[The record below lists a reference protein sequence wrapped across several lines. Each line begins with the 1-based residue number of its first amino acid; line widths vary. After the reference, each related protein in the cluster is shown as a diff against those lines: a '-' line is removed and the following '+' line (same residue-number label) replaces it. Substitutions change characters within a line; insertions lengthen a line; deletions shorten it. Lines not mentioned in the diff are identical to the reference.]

1 MRTLS
6 STLLDAQRGPSSIP
20 YVKVKAFD
28 RVAGVDRLNW
38 SRLYSGNEADFY
50 HDATMP
56 GDGSLVRARVALS
69 GSYYYLY
76 RQRVVDPGPGSDFG
90 SWTGPGPQV
99 SDSSGTALC
108 SHGAMV
114 LLFYA
119 HPDRKRLYVME
130 SNDYGAS
137 FGSPTEIS
145 VAPVQVDWMAADIS
159 DAGVVALFFA
169 GAGSAYVI
177 KRTGTTWGTTTAWT
191 NSLSTI
197 TGLDCVYQGDWN
209 LIISGK
215 EPGDNYKVWSTV
227 YGDGHSQT
235 SGFWAPLE
243 EITMASEGSDMEF
256 HCPYLDLPDLYRVV
270 FVEKYTGSEAY
281 ARPYWSYT
289 VPESTFISNLWREP
303 VPFNLSSNYGLAIVH
318 DEAHVWLTR
327 PDGTWRAPL
336 TTPSVEL
343 TDEVIGV
350 VAQIRP
356 FSGQVSVTLRND
368 DGRFNTLGSG
378 TYEAIKKGSELQISF
393 GFKTPNGN
401 EASQGPAYWI
411 EGWEYTMGGGESQL
425 ILYAQDGFSLL
436 DRFWARRQFTWAKGD
451 KTILEILKFL
461 FARVGLKLATISSS
475 SAISQLPASTT
486 HPGDS
491 GLTVVRRL
499 LEMVPDVILLVED
512 TAYLK
517 NPQASDGAD
526 YVYET
531 N

>member
-6 STLLDAQRGPSSIP
+6 STLLSAQRSPSSVP
-20 YVKVKAFD
+20 YVKVEVFD
-28 RVAGVDRLNW
+28 RVAGVN
-38 SRLYSGNEADFY
+38 RLYWTRLYEGEEPDFY

-56 GDGSLVRARVALS
+56 GDGSLMRARVALS

-76 RQRVVDPGPGSDFG
+76 HQRVTDPGLESDFS
-90 SWTGPGPQV
+90 SWQGPGPQV
-99 SDSSGTALC
+99 SDSSGIALC
-108 SHGAMV
+108 SRGSKV
-114 LLFYA
+114 LLFHM
-119 HPDRKRLYVME
+119 HPDRKRLYFME
-130 SNDYGAS
+130 SNDYGATFS
-137 FGSPTEIS
+137 SSIRIFI
-145 VAPVQVDWMAADIS
+145 APVEVDWMAADIS

-169 GAGSAYVI
+169 GAGKVYVI
-177 KRTGTTWGTTTAWT
+177 KRTGATWGGEELWT
-191 NSLSTI
+191 NGQVNV

-209 LIISGK
+209 LVISGK
-215 EPGDNYKVWSTV
+215 EPGDNYKVWSSV
-227 YGDGHSQT
+227 YGDGSSQEAGT
-235 SGFWAPLE
+235 WSTLE
-243 EITMASEGSDMEF
+243 EITIASAGSDMEF
-256 HCPYLDLPDLYRVV
+256 QCPYLDLPDTYRMVSI
-270 FVEKYTGSEAY
+270 EKYAGSEAY
-281 ARPYWSYT
+281 ARPYWSHT
-289 VPESTFISNLWREP
+289 IPETTFISSLWREP
-303 VPFNLSSNYGLAIVH
+303 VPLNLSSNYGLAIVH
-318 DEAHVWLTR
+318 GETHIWLAR
-327 PDGTWRAPL
+327 PDGVWHAPL

-451 KTILEILKFL
+451 KTILEILRFL

-475 SAISQLPASTT
+475 SAISQLPAFTI

-491 GLTVVRRL
+491 GLTAIKRL
-499 LEMVPDVILLVED
+499 MEMVPDVILFVED
-512 TAYLK
+512 TAYIK

-526 YVYET
+526 YLYES